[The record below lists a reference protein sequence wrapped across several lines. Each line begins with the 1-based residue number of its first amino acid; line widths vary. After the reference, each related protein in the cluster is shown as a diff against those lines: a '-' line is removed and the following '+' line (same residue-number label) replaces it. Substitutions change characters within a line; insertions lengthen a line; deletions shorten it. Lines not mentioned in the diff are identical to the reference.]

1 MAALN
6 QRTAGFPSV
15 SELEAKYPVMAQR
28 IRHLRSL
35 QETEDRGA
43 IAKHLGIKYQWVRN
57 VLTQE
62 VKNPKQPKAEEAKF
76 EVNEA
81 ALAFQ
86 AGL

>member
-15 SELEAKYPVMAQR
+15 SELEARYPKMAQR

-57 VLTQE
+57 VLLQE
-62 VKNPKQPKAEEAKF
+62 VKVKDEPQQVQEP
-76 EVNEA
+76 NEA

-86 AGL
+86 AGI

>member
-1 MAALN
+1 MTALN
-6 QRTAGFPSV
+6 NRTANFPPV
-15 SELEAKYPVMAQR
+15 SELEARYPKMAQR

-35 QETEDRGA
+35 QGTEDRGA

-62 VKNPKQPKAEEAKF
+62 VKAPQPEEPKH